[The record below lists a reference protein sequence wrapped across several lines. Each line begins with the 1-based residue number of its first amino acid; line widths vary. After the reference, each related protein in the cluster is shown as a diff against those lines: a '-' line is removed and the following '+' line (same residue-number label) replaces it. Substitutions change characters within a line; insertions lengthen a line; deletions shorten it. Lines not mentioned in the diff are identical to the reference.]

1 MERKRRSTPLIIF
14 PIIAVVIIAA
24 VVILLLINGK
34 VSIGSES
41 VNRNVQELTLSEG
54 DYDTDALIKALPQ
67 LKKLTKISFPETE
80 LSAEELD
87 RIRSAAD
94 GVEIDFT
101 LDIGGKTYDQTCT
114 KLDLSELDSEQL
126 LQAAPKL
133 ALLPELSEI
142 ELMSSSGSS
151 ALSIADVKQLTEK
164 LPNVK
169 VHYEFDL
176 FGKHISTQ
184 DERVEYVD
192 VKIGNEGVDEI
203 REALSI
209 MSGCSYLL
217 LDTCGIDDEEMAAL
231 RDEFPDKKIVW
242 RIYLKSIFPED
253 HYDFLTDEQALRITY
268 NLDDSNCH
276 QLDYCTECVYLDVG
290 HNESLTD
297 ISFVSHMPKL
307 ECIIAGG
314 SPISDLTPFKNCQNL
329 TWMELGWCGLITDIS
344 PLKDIPSLRYLNIGF
359 TGVSDL
365 SPLNDLH
372 LERLT
377 AMGTDIPKKA
387 SSAFEKDH
395 PDCLC
400 VFEGSQPYGYG
411 WRYNDEGYTFFDYY
425 VHMREVFHYDAQDY
439 HGNTKTS
446 EFCPIYLKD
455 YEGYPWYEWQK

>member
-1 MERKRRSTPLIIF
+1 MERKRRSTPLVIF
-14 PIIAVVIIAA
+14 SIVEAVIIAA
-24 VVILLLINGK
+24 IIIFLLTNGK
-34 VSIGSES
+34 TSIGSVS
-41 VNRNVQELTLSEG
+41 VSRNVQELTLAEG
-54 DYDTDALIKALPQ
+54 DYDTNALLKALPQ
-67 LKKLTKISFPETE
+67 LKKLKKLSFPETE
-80 LSAEELD
+80 LSADELD

-94 GVEIDFT
+94 GVQIDFT
-101 LDIGGKTYDQTCT
+101 VVIDGKTYDQTT
-114 KLDLSELDSEQL
+114 VKLDLSGFDSEQL

-133 ALLPELSEI
+133 ALLPMLSEI
-142 ELMSSSGSS
+142 ELMSPSDSSM
-151 ALSIADVKQLTEK
+151 LSIADVKQLTEK
-164 LPNVK
+164 LPNAK
-169 VHYEFDL
+169 IHYEFDL

-192 VKIGNEGVDEI
+192 VNIGNEGVDEI

-209 MSGCSYLL
+209 MSGCNYLL
-217 LDTCGIDDEEMAAL
+217 LDTCGIDDEVMASL
-231 RDEFPDKKIVW
+231 RDEFPNKQIVW
-242 RIYLKSIFPED
+242 RIYLRVLFPED
-253 HYDFLTDEQALRITY
+253 HYDFLTDEQAIRITY
-268 NLDDSNCH
+268 NIDDTNCH

-290 HNESLTD
+290 HNETLTD

-329 TWMELGWCGLITDIS
+329 TWLELGWCDRITDIS
-344 PLKDIPSLRYLNIGF
+344 PLKDIPSLKYLNIGF
-359 TGVSDL
+359 TSVSDL

-377 AMGTDIPKKA
+377 AMGTDIPTED
-387 SSAFEKDH
+387 SSAFAQEH

-425 VHMREVFHYDAQDY
+425 VHMREVFHYAEENY
-439 HGNTKTS
+439 IGNSKTAD
-446 EFCPIYLKD
+446 FCPIYLKD